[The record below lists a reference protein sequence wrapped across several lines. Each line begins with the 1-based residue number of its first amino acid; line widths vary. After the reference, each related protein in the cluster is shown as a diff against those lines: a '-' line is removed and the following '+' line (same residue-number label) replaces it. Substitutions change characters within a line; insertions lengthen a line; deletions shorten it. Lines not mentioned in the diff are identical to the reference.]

1 MEDGGVVSQHHL
13 HPAASHLETDGG
25 AVAQVAIYSD
35 HWHELSLLR
44 KILLRMKSWE
54 NYIFL
59 EGH

>member
-1 MEDGGVVSQHHL
+1 L
-13 HPAASHLETDGG
+13 
-25 AVAQVAIYSD
+25 VAIYSD

-54 NYIFL
+54 NYVFL